1 MKPCPAFIEL
11 YPLHDKDG
19 FIEFCTGMW
28 LHTRDLVGPPTAE
41 EVRET
46 LAGFPAERQ
55 SDVISLLIRRGQLQ
69 ESPLYERALETMKD
83 HTGVPVNW
91 ANRLA
96 A

>member
-46 LAGFPAERQ
+46 LADFPRERRE
-55 SDVISLLIRRGQLQ
+55 DVVFMLLRRGQLH
-69 ESPLYERALETMKD
+69 ESPTFARYARNFEPTPA
-83 HTGVPVNW
+83 PVNW
-91 ANRLA
+91 ADRLA